1 MSEEDKH
8 RISNQDPARWFERL
22 IERLPLKKLTRAQT
36 LNALCDGLGWLGFIW
51 YISLAES
58 SRVCA
63 LIMFIT
69 LVLFMVWCIKTSKPM
84 ISR

>member
-1 MSEEDKH
+1 MSEENN
-8 RISNQDPARWFERL
+8 RRNSNNNPAEWFERL
-22 IERLPLKKLTRAQT
+22 IEKLPLKKLTRAQT
-36 LNALCDGLGWLGFIW
+36 LNALCDGLGWLGFIM
-51 YISLAES
+51 YIFSAES

-84 ISR
+84 IRR